1 MSRGFKSS
9 IGEKIEI
16 ETKEDV
22 KVIKSMG
29 SYLILVNALD
39 EVKLYTTLLT
49 QSDKKLTEQI
59 SKDPGRTKN
68 QDILRL

>member
-22 KVIKSMG
+22 KVVKSMG

-39 EVKLYTTLLT
+39 EVKLYTTQLT
-49 QSDKKLTEQI
+49 QSDKKVT
-59 SKDPGRTKN
+59 
-68 QDILRL
+68 